1 MLRRSRYVLFF
12 PLNCDG
18 LLSFV
23 LDEFALNIKGAQKEV
38 WARFHERSRD
48 ILTGSHY
55 MKEVL
60 CLQPLSQSK
69 RFTFPPVTGG
79 CSE

>member
-1 MLRRSRYVLFF
+1 MFWHLDWEMLRRSRYVLFF

-38 WARFHERSRD
+38 
-48 ILTGSHY
+48 
-55 MKEVL
+55 
-60 CLQPLSQSK
+60 
-69 RFTFPPVTGG
+69 
-79 CSE
+79 